1 MIQKKIS
8 VVIATFNSEKTLPLT
23 LESLRK
29 QSYDQ
34 NKIEIL
40 IIDGGSTDNTLSLCS
55 ECTIINNPKVEPTF
69 AKFLG
74 LTNAS
79 GEYILFIDSD
89 EELVNSNS
97 LMEKVQ
103 ILESTLNCAIV
114 ISSGYSNPQNY
125 GFLNSYINAYG
136 DPFSCFIYNL
146 SKQHGVFFTDL
157 ARKYLMPVNSKN
169 VAIFNFQDISPLPMI
184 ELTTMGSLLHLT
196 LIKREL
202 PELFEQSHLTCHSFY
217 LICRKFFLVGM
228 CKNDPIYHYSSN
240 SLRSYFGKIKSRIR
254 NNIHFRNDLGMAGYT
269 GRSQFD
275 PLSFRLKRFLFM
287 PYAFLFIP
295 LFFHTSYIAFKRFD
309 LRYFLHIPLT
319 LMTATTIS
327 FEYLKKIFGIKQTK
341 KSYGEKFTIE
351 N

>member
-1 MIQKKIS
+1 MTQKKIS

-23 LESLRK
+23 LNSLKK
-29 QSYDQ
+29 QTYDQ

-40 IIDGGSTDNTLSLCS
+40 IIDGGSTDKTLSLCS
-55 ECTIINNPKVEPTF
+55 ECTIINNPKVEPSY

-89 EELVNSNS
+89 EELVNTNS
-97 LMEKVQ
+97 LLEKVQ
-103 ILESTLNCAIV
+103 ILETTPDCAIV
-114 ISSGYSNPQNY
+114 FSSGYKSPQKY
-125 GFLNSYINAYG
+125 SFLNIYINTYG
-136 DPFSCFIYNL
+136 DPFSCFIYNS
-146 SKQHGVFFTDL
+146 SKQHGDFFADL
-157 ARKYLMPVNSKN
+157 ARKYPMPFNSKD
-169 VAIFNFQDISPLPMI
+169 VSVFNFQSISPLPMM
-184 ELTTMGSLLHLT
+184 ELTTMGSLLNLT
-196 LIKREL
+196 LIKKEF
-202 PELFEQSHLTCHSFY
+202 PELFEQSHLISLSFY

-275 PLSFRLKRFLFM
+275 PLTFRLKRFLFM